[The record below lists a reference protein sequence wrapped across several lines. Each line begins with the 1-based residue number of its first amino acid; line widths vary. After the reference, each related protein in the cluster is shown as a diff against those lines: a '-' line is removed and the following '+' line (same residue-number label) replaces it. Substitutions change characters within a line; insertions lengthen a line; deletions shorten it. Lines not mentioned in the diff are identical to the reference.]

1 MYQEFKDMSNFLFTG
16 DEFITSD
23 RIERE
28 VINDGDSEDG
38 KVTVK
43 HTLMLRAKVMIHF
56 NQVLHTLT
64 LQCLIFVFSARR

>member
-1 MYQEFKDMSNFLFTG
+1 MYLEFNQRQFSFAG

-43 HTLMLRAKVMIHF
+43 HTLMLKAKVMIHF
-56 NQVLHTLT
+56 NYYIFLHFN
-64 LQCLIFVFSARR
+64 I